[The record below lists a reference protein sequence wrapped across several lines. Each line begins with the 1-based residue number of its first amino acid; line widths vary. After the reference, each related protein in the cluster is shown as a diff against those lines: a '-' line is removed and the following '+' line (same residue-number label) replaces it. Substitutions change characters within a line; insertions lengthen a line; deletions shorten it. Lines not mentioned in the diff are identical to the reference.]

1 MHERTVRARTATGI
15 VEGFTRDGVH
25 RWRSIPYA
33 RAPVGSLRFRAPQ
46 PAQPWPG
53 VRHCHTFAN
62 CAPQQRRYTVMGIG
76 RYQTRSEDCLTL
88 NVVTPE
94 EPATQ
99 PLPVMVFIHGGGY
112 ILGSSATPIYDGAAL
127 ARRGCV
133 YVSVNYRLGALGCL
147 DLSSLSTPQ
156 ITLDSN
162 VYLRDL
168 VLALR
173 WVHDNIA
180 EFGGD
185 PGNVTI
191 FGESAGAHI
200 TATLL
205 AVPAAKGLFA
215 RAISESPAAGMVR
228 SREVAAEFAAR
239 FANLIGARTQDAAN
253 ALMQASPAQLVEAQH
268 HLIRQG
274 MRKRLGAFPIGPVFG
289 DDYLPRL
296 AEMMRSIDYPKFLD
310 RNLIGHVPL
319 IGGGL
324 SLLLSDGV
332 YRGAYLEQLL
342 GGLLADLGVHTFGDL
357 RTGEAPEQ
365 FAWSLVVTASDLSR
379 RRLVRIPWDLDSY
392 GIHPDDFSVARAVH
406 ASSAIPFVFEPVRVR
421 GATWV
426 DGGLL
431 SNFPVALFDRTD
443 AEPRWPTFGIRLS
456 ARPGTPPTRPVQGPV
471 SLGIAAIETLVSNQ
485 DNAYIDDPCTVRRT
499 IFVPAHDVSPI
510 DFDITAEQREAL
522 YQRGFQAGQKFL
534 ANWNYADY
542 LADCGGPF
550 TPSL

>member
-191 FGESAGAHI
+191 FGESAGAHREHDQLSGGHP
-200 TATLL
+200 TGGSL
-205 AVPAAKGLFA
+205 AVTGGAALA
-215 RAISESPAAGMVR
+215 RAIS
-228 SREVAAEFAAR
+228 
-239 FANLIGARTQDAAN
+239 
-253 ALMQASPAQLVEAQH
+253 
-268 HLIRQG
+268 
-274 MRKRLGAFPIGPVFG
+274 
-289 DDYLPRL
+289 
-296 AEMMRSIDYPKFLD
+296 
-310 RNLIGHVPL
+310 
-319 IGGGL
+319 
-324 SLLLSDGV
+324 
-332 YRGAYLEQLL
+332 
-342 GGLLADLGVHTFGDL
+342 
-357 RTGEAPEQ
+357 
-365 FAWSLVVTASDLSR
+365 
-379 RRLVRIPWDLDSY
+379 
-392 GIHPDDFSVARAVH
+392 
-406 ASSAIPFVFEPVRVR
+406 
-421 GATWV
+421 
-426 DGGLL
+426 
-431 SNFPVALFDRTD
+431 
-443 AEPRWPTFGIRLS
+443 
-456 ARPGTPPTRPVQGPV
+456 
-471 SLGIAAIETLVSNQ
+471 
-485 DNAYIDDPCTVRRT
+485 
-499 IFVPAHDVSPI
+499 
-510 DFDITAEQREAL
+510 
-522 YQRGFQAGQKFL
+522 
-534 ANWNYADY
+534 DY
-542 LADCGGPF
+542 LAEAADYHHVVATKDFHIDPGDHFSGTPDYSSSWPPHCVSGTPGADF
-550 TPSL
+550 HPSLDTSAIEAVFYKGAYTGAYSGFEGVDENGTPLLNWLRQRGVDEVDVVGIATDHCVRQTAEDAVRNGLATRVLVDLTAGVSADTTVAALEEMRTASVELVCSS